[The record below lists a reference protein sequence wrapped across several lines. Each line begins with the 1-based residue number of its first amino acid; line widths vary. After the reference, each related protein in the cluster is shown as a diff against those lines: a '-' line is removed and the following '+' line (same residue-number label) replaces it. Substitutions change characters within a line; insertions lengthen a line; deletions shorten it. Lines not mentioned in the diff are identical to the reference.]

1 MNVQPIKA
9 NEERCRDLSPEA
21 TLARI
26 KRYIMNPPENSRVF
40 TITPD
45 VAREL
50 LNEYNRGNRTRKP
63 RSLQRYMSDMK
74 ENKWYVT
81 GDTIKFSDSTLL
93 RDGQHRLM
101 ACVASNTAFVS
112 HVIFGVDD
120 RCFAFLDRGKNR
132 SGDDALE
139 IAGKAN
145 TRRLSA
151 AARWWKLIESDR
163 VKLRDTYEPA
173 EILAVVDANP
183 QLEKFVAYGQQIER
197 QYGEPSGLM
206 AAIMYGWHR
215 ANPKLAAEATK
226 ALCGGAISAR
236 FTPFRKVLAEI
247 QKIKAGSQGRVH
259 DVVRAALWVKA
270 WNLVVDNRS
279 GTARD
284 LTFKASIDA
293 FPAIKG

>member
-1 MNVQPIKA
+1 MNVQAIKTG
-9 NEERCRDLSPEA
+9 EERCRDLAPDA

-26 KRYIMNPPENSRVF
+26 KRYIYNPPENSRVF
-40 TITPD
+40 TITPA

-63 RSLQRYMSDMK
+63 RSLQRYINDMK
-74 ENKWYVT
+74 ENRWYVT
-81 GDTIKFSDSTLL
+81 GDTVKFSDSMLL

-101 ACVASNTAFVS
+101 ACVASNMPFVT

-139 IAGKAN
+139 IAGKVN

-151 AARWWKLIESDR
+151 AARWWRLIETER
-163 VKLRDTYEPA
+163 VKNRDTYEPS
-173 EILAVVDANP
+173 EILAVCDAHP
-183 QLEKFVAYGQQIER
+183 QLEKFVAHGRQIER
-197 QYGEPSGLM
+197 QYGEPCGLM

-215 ANPKLAAEATK
+215 ANPNLATEAIT
-226 ALCGGAISAR
+226 ALGGGAISKR
-236 FTPFRKVLAEI
+236 FSPFRKVLAEI
-247 QKIKAGSQGRVH
+247 QKTKANSQGRVH

-270 WNLVVDNRS
+270 WNLVVENRA
-279 GTARD
+279 GTAKD
-284 LTFKASIDA
+284 LTFKANSDV